1 MLRIEVRFDVSKKVS
16 EKIQNALRAE
26 IEKEILSDYERGV
39 VRVGKGSSASV
50 TVTGV
55 SDEEKKTVLRKL
67 EDIWLSDNWLP
78 S

>member
-55 SDEEKKTVLRKL
+55 SDDEKKTVLRKL
-67 EDIWLSDNWLP
+67 EDIWLSDSWLP